1 MSVPAGNV
9 VEVFWSA
16 QGEGPFVGSP
26 TVFVRFGG
34 CDLRCRWCD
43 TPHTWTPADQCRF
56 QDPTGGPDQVE
67 QNPVSFE
74 RVLTAISDLSP
85 QAGDF
90 VSLTGG
96 EPLLQVDWVS
106 ALARAVRGD
115 GLRAHLETH
124 GLAVDGLKRLG
135 SRLDVISMDW
145 KSPADVRS
153 AVPDRYPHFAQAHRD
168 FLRSAKDVADSV
180 YVKWVISDR
189 TSVSDLEQVCEMI
202 DEVDPETP
210 LILQPVTPAGGV
222 RAGLEAPVVLNWL
235 RSARERLCDVRLIPQ
250 THPLIGVR

>member
-43 TPHTWTPADQCRF
+43 TPHTWTPVEKCRF
-56 QDPTGGPDQVE
+56 QDPNGGPDRVQK
-67 QNPVSFE
+67 NPVSFE
-74 RVLTAISDLSP
+74 SVLGAISDLAP
-85 QAGDF
+85 QTGDF

-106 ALARAVRGD
+106 ALSKAVRGD

-124 GLAVDGLKRLG
+124 GLAVESLSRVVG
-135 SRLDVISMDW
+135 RLDVISMDW

-153 AVPDRYPHFAQAHRD
+153 AVPERYPDFVQAHRD
-168 FLRSAKDVADSV
+168 FLRLAKDVADSV

-189 TSVSDLEQVCEMI
+189 TSTIELEQVCRVIE
-202 DEVDPETP
+202 EVDPETP

-222 RAGLEAPVVLNWL
+222 QSALEASVVLGWL

-250 THPLIGVR
+250 THPLIGAR

>member
-153 AVPDRYPHFAQAHRD
+153 AVPGRYPDFVQAHRE
-168 FLRSAKDVADSV
+168 FLGLAKDVADSV

-189 TSVSDLEQVCEMI
+189 TSLVELDQVCEVI
-202 DEVDPETP
+202 DAVDPETP

-222 RAGLEAPVVLNWL
+222 RAGLEASAVLSWL
-235 RSARERLCDVRLIPQ
+235 RLARERLRDVRLIPQ
-250 THPLIGVR
+250 THPLIGAR

>member
-43 TPHTWTPADQCRF
+43 TPHTWSPAEECRF
-56 QDPTGGPDQVE
+56 QDPDGGPDRVA
-67 QNPVSFE
+67 QNPVSLE
-74 RVLTAISDLSP
+74 SVLGAISELAP

-106 ALARAVRGD
+106 ALAQAVRGE

-124 GLAVDGLKRLG
+124 GLAVEGLSRLDG
-135 SRLDVISMDW
+135 RLDVISMDW

-153 AVPDRYPHFAQAHRD
+153 AVPNRYPDFVQAHRD
-168 FLRSAKDVADSV
+168 FLRLAKSMADAV

-189 TSVSDLEQVCEMI
+189 TSLNELEQVCDVME
-202 DEVDPETP
+202 EVDRDTP

-222 RAGLEAPVVLNWL
+222 RAGLEASVVLNWL
-235 RSARERLCDVRLIPQ
+235 RSARERLPDVRLIPQ
-250 THPLIGVR
+250 THPLIGAR